1 MHKKGYKLKT
11 ASSIENLQFSSNLA
25 NIQAKSLKL
34 EVVILTKFHKDC
46 KKIVDFF
53 TYTEIFDLYPFLC
66 ITLYIIHL
74 PKFYDL

>member
-1 MHKKGYKLKT
+1 MWQFKAPNDNFWLET
-11 ASSIENLQFSSNLA
+11 AAVNGA
-25 NIQAKSLKL
+25 GT
-34 EVVILTKFHKDC
+34 VVILTKFHKDC